1 MCASARSF
9 RGGAASVRRRTSS
22 GADLRTWARL
32 YQTPLWLTAA
42 FLALLTLFA
51 LTPDPTRTSSGSDA
65 APTSEPTRGPGECVV
80 CGIDQEC
87 DPGSGRCEF
96 VKATPLPCVQGAEFD
111 EKAGFCMP
119 TGAPTAV
126 PLPVVEVEEDDEPP
140 EREQNRYPGGID
152 NDSRRPGRDRD
163 DRGSN
168 FPFDD

>member
-1 MCASARSF
+1 MS
-9 RGGAASVRRRTSS
+9 RRNS
-22 GADLRTWARL
+22 GTDLRTWARL

-51 LTPDPTRTSSGSDA
+51 LTPDPARTSAEDNAG
-65 APTSEPTRGPGECVV
+65 PTSEPTPGARECVV

-87 DPGSGRCEF
+87 DPDSGRCVF

-126 PLPVVEVEEDDEPP
+126 PLPALEPEVEENERPP
-140 EREQNRYPGGID
+140 RQPREEYPGGID
-152 NDSRRPGRDRD
+152 GDSRRSREDD